1 MSLRREIKDTLV
13 VLFFKLAT
21 VAENFS
27 SQSSK
32 HFKAF
37 HLQFNDISTDL
48 LHLETCYH
56 ET

>member
-21 VAENFS
+21 VAE
-27 SQSSK
+27 K

>member
-21 VAENFS
+21 VAENFTS
-27 SQSSK
+27 HSSK